1 MELSEILN
9 HFPKKFHFLKD
20 ILEVIIKCIDS
31 SFSLFRGGKKKCFPS
46 PCGSSVTKEIED
58 TIFQR
63 IKIDQRHTNH
73 L

>member
-31 SFSLFRGGKKKCFPS
+31 RFSLFRGGKKKMFSLTLWVFC
-46 PCGSSVTKEIED
+46 
-58 TIFQR
+58 
-63 IKIDQRHTNH
+63 DQRDRRRNFSKN
-73 L
+73 